1 MERQAWTN
9 QTLYMETAPVST
21 WSCDKHSPS
30 HDPQNCKLVSV
41 LDPAPYVAA
50 FLITRGPSAVLQL
63 AVQPARTLN
72 YQTTFASLRI
82 EPGVPLE
89 GAREINPGVFQRKW
103 SNGTITFDCEHFNGT
118 FLPRE
123 L

>member
-1 MERQAWTN
+1 
-9 QTLYMETAPVST
+9 METAPVST
-21 WSCDKHSPS
+21 CSCDKPSPS

-103 SNGTITFDCEHFNGT
+103 SNGTAIFDCEHFNGT